1 MTTFDRKIN
10 QIAVR
15 HGWSI
20 EKQPRAAVECYIID
34 AATYEDTL
42 HADLRTSETGDLL
55 LPAPSLPEHGHLL

>member
-20 EKQPRAAVECYIID
+20 EKQPRAL
-34 AATYEDTL
+34 AACGLD
-42 HADLRTSETGDLL
+42 R
-55 LPAPSLPEHGHLL
+55 